1 MTTSE
6 FFKIKSPDAVRVT
19 TLSFLILSLVTGLEA
34 AEVGA
39 TGNVRYG
46 QGKPQTTTEAGAS
59 LVAGWQFNLLLDPAG
74 TAKAWGRMNDN
85 EVFTEAVQVSAGMR
99 HALGVKADGT
109 VLGWGSELNGVSVIP
124 ADLPPAMAVAA
135 GAFHSVV
142 LLRDG
147 TVRCWGFAGDGRTQ
161 TPAGLRNV
169 IAVAAGRDHSL
180 ALKSD
185 GTVVAWGSDS
195 AGQCRVPADL
205 TNVGAVAAGGSH
217 SLALRKD
224 GSVVAWG
231 NDEYGQAKVPS
242 GLTGVVAVAAG
253 LDHSLAL
260 KSDGTVTGWGN
271 NSSGQLNLSGGGYTA
286 ISAGYQHS
294 VGLRGG
300 PVLDAQPQGGLFY
313 GGSEVTLSAGTQA
326 DGASFQWLLNGR
338 EIPGATGRTLN
349 LQNLTASHA
358 GLYSVRVSTAS
369 GSTTSHV
376 TPLVVR
382 GRARTALELTDDG
395 TPLVT
400 VTDEFQQ
407 PITPALAEGYHLEV
421 SDNLT
426 DWRRSTSRP
435 VNQNDGSLQ
444 FTDTRDPNASTRFFR
459 ITQD

>member
-1 MTTSE
+1 MTQPLP
-6 FFKIKSPDAVRVT
+6 FKSLSVAAVRMST
-19 TLSFLILSLVTGLEA
+19 APLLFLSLMNGAGA
-34 AEVGA
+34 AEIGA
-39 TGNVRYG
+39 SGNLRYG
-46 QGKPQTTTEAGAS
+46 QGAPQTTNGTGAS
-59 LVAGWQFNLLLDPAG
+59 IVSGWQFNVLLDPTG
-74 TAKAWGRMNDN
+74 TVKAWGRMNEN
-85 EVFTEAVQVSAGMR
+85 EVFTDAVQVSAGMR
-99 HALGVKADGT
+99 HVLGVKADGT
-109 VLGWGSELNGVSVIP
+109 VVGWGSDLNGVAVVP

-147 TVRCWGFAGDGRTQ
+147 TVRCWGFAGDGRTAA
-161 TPAGLRNV
+161 PEGLRNV

-185 GTVVAWGSDS
+185 GTVVAWGCNT
-195 AGQCRVPADL
+195 AGQCSVPSDL
-205 TNVGAVAAGGSH
+205 TNVSAVAAGGSH

-231 NDEYGQAKVPS
+231 DNEYGQAAVPA
-242 GLTGVVAVAAG
+242 GLTGVTAVAAG

-271 NSSGQLNLSGGGYTA
+271 NSSGQLNLSGHGYTA

-300 PVLDAQPQGGLFY
+300 PVLDAQPSGGLFF
-313 GGSEVTLSAGTQA
+313 GGSEVTLSAGTPA

-338 EIPGATGRTLN
+338 EIPGANGRTLTLKN
-349 LQNLTASHA
+349 LNANQA
-358 GLYSVRVSTAS
+358 GLYSVRVSTAA
-369 GSTTSHV
+369 GTTISHV
-376 TPLVVR
+376 TPVVVR
-382 GRARTALELTDDG
+382 GRARTALELTEDG

-407 PITPALAEGYHLEV
+407 PITPALADGYHLEV

-426 DWRRSTSRP
+426 DWRRSPSRP
-435 VNQNDGSLQ
+435 VSQRDGSLQ
-444 FTDTRDPNASTRFFR
+444 FTDTRDPNAAARFFR

>member
-1 MTTSE
+1 MTAAS
-6 FFKIKSPDAVRVT
+6 A
-19 TLSFLILSLVTGLEA
+19 LMLSLVTGVGA

-39 TGNVRYG
+39 SGNVRYG
-46 QGKPQTTTEAGAS
+46 QGTPQTTSGPGAS
-59 LVAGWQFNLLLDPAG
+59 IVSGWQFNVLLDPSG
-74 TAKAWGRMNDN
+74 TAQAWGRMNEN
-85 EVFTEAVQVSAGMR
+85 EVFTDAVQVSAGMR
-99 HALGVKADGT
+99 HVLGVKADGS
-109 VLGWGSELNGVSVIP
+109 VVGWGSDLNGVSVIP

-147 TVRCWGFAGDGRTQ
+147 TVRCWGFAGDGRTE
-161 TPAGLRNV
+161 TPDGLRNV

-185 GTVVAWGSDS
+185 GTVLAWGSD
-195 AGQCRVPADL
+195 ADGQCKVPADL
-205 TNVGAVAAGGSH
+205 AGVTAIAAGGHH
-217 SLALRKD
+217 SLALTKD
-224 GSVVAWG
+224 GTVIAWG
-231 NDEYGQAKVPS
+231 GNEYGQTKVPA
-242 GLTGVVAVAAG
+242 GLTGVTAIAAG

-313 GGSEVTLSAGTQA
+313 GGSEVTLSAGTQEE
-326 DGASFQWLLNGR
+326 GASFQWLLNGR
-338 EIPGATGRTLN
+338 AIPGATGRTLA
-349 LQNLTASHA
+349 LQNLNAGHA
-358 GLYSVRVSTAS
+358 GLYSVRVSTVA
-369 GSTTSHV
+369 GTTTSHV

-382 GRARTALELTDDG
+382 GRARTALELTNDG

-426 DWRRSTSRP
+426 DWRRSPSRP

-444 FTDTRDPNASTRFFR
+444 FTDTRDPNASARFFR

>member
-6 FFKIKSPDAVRVT
+6 FYKISSADAVRAT

-34 AEVGA
+34 AEITGVG
-39 TGNVRYG
+39 NKRFG
-46 QGKPQTTTEAGAS
+46 QGLTQESPDTGVS
-59 LVAGWQFNLLLDPAG
+59 VVAGWEFNAVLSPG
-74 TAKAWGRMNDN
+74 GSVNVWGRMD
-85 EVFTEAVQVSAGMR
+85 EEAVLSGAVQVSAGMR
-99 HALGVKADGT
+99 HVLGVTSEGKVVA
-109 VLGWGSELNGVSVIP
+109 WGSDLNGITSVP
-124 ADLPPAMAVAA
+124 DDLPPAMGVAA
-135 GAFHSVV
+135 GAFHSVA

-147 TVRCWGFAGDGRTQ
+147 TVKAWGFAGDGRTNP
-161 TPAGLRNV
+161 PAGLRNV
-169 IAVAAGRDHSL
+169 IAVAAGRDHTLALKSDGTVTAWGGDSHGQCKVPSALSGVIAIAAGGFHSL

-185 GTVVAWGSDS
+185 GTVTAWGSD
-195 AGQCRVPADL
+195 
-205 TNVGAVAAGGSH
+205 
-217 SLALRKD
+217 
-224 GSVVAWG
+224 
-231 NDEYGQAKVPS
+231 EYGQISVPAGLS
-242 GLTGVVAVAAG
+242 GVTAIAAG
-253 LDHSLAL
+253 LDHGLAL
-260 KSDGTVTGWGN
+260 KADGTVTGWGN

-286 ISAGYQHS
+286 ISAGYRHS

-338 EIPGATGRTLN
+338 EISGATGRTLN

-358 GLYSVRVSTAS
+358 GLYSVRVSTAA
-369 GSTTSHV
+369 GSTISHV

-444 FTDTRDPNASTRFFR
+444 FTDTRDPNASARFFR